1 MALCGY
7 RILLMANCA
16 ILAAAAG
23 AGRRAPAPLL
33 FLANHGQ
40 APPPF
45 RFMARAPGLTA
56 YFSPGEVLFRVAGNT
71 LRMQFEGAAHASRPE
86 AMSRLTGVAN
96 FLTGPKD
103 RWLLAQPLYGGVVY
117 RSLYPG
123 IDMIYGADGRNLK
136 SEFVVAPRADPSA
149 IRVRYLGGGKLRIGE
164 DGSLAIPAGAEE
176 FREQAPSVYQER
188 DGRRVAVEGRFV
200 LAGEAVSFAIGE
212 YDASRPLIIDP
223 AISYSTLL
231 GGSGADAANALAVD
245 STGAAYIAG
254 FTESYNLATANPT
267 QNFNAGGNDV
277 FVAKLTPAGT
287 GLVYCTYLG
296 GFGDD
301 RAYGIAVDAAGAV
314 YVTGS
319 TTSQNFPVVYP
330 LQSKLDTETPTGRAM
345 WQMIGVL
352 AELERSLI
360 SERTRA
366 GVKAAKGRG
375 VKFGRKPKLS
385 PQHRSTTPGS

>member
-1 MALCGY
+1 MIG
-7 RILLMANCA
+7 RI
-16 ILAAAAG
+16 
-23 AGRRAPAPLL
+23 
-33 FLANHGQ
+33 
-40 APPPF
+40 
-45 RFMARAPGLTA
+45 
-56 YFSPGEVLFRVAGNT
+56 NT

-188 DGRRVAVEGRFV
+188 DGRR
-200 LAGEAVSFAIGE
+200 EAVSCAIGE

-254 FTESYNLATANPT
+254 FTESYNLATANPA

-319 TTSQNFPVVYP
+319 TT
-330 LQSKLDTETPTGRAM
+330 
-345 WQMIGVL
+345 
-352 AELERSLI
+352 
-360 SERTRA
+360 
-366 GVKAAKGRG
+366 
-375 VKFGRKPKLS
+375 
-385 PQHRSTTPGS
+385 